1 MKQNF
6 IKVFLMLLILI
17 THSAHASF
25 SNQMD
30 IEAKLEKRIQQIL
43 SSIDSHVQVYVK
55 VEMKQINSP
64 LPGISSDKSYISTNA
79 LTDRVDFNDVNK
91 INVNII
97 GSLDKLPDW
106 MLKELKSTVNLV
118 QTPMNFSYQQ
128 YDLNFLSEIEK
139 QNPLLK
145 ASEQIQ
151 KSIMKDF
158 NNKANVFILLF
169 MSGIIIFSA
178 TLFMIALK
186 IKKTLI
192 NQTQYLAEQLN
203 QNESGS
209 NSIIDL
215 SQNDSTRIPNEI
227 QNSIGYANKL
237 QNMSYEAILSLMS
250 DCYWTHNDTY
260 AHFIWQNISYEQQI
274 RLLNSVDYFHD
285 YSEYF
290 ITLGSQDL
298 GEASHPF
305 YFRSHSSLTFVSQQ
319 EIEKQLKPNPSLW
332 HQLSPLRQKCLKLNI
347 EDKMKCLQSPLKN
360 NAQFSIINNQ
370 SSEYR
375 KLPKTQTLSELSL
388 DDEISILENPNL
400 ISFEMKSQIHTLI
413 WFSKLDLEKRKEIL
427 SHLSAEDIAMAYI
440 GPDEVLGS
448 IHEAISEKKFKLVQ
462 SISHRIRPNR
472 KSESYKYIFEKSLAA

>member
-1 MKQNF
+1 MKS
-6 IKVFLMLLILI
+6 VLALVLFLT
-17 THSAHASF
+17 THYSVASF
-25 SNQMD
+25 NNQID
-30 IEAKLEKRIQQIL
+30 IEAKLENRIQQIL
-43 SSIDSHVQVYVK
+43 SSIDTHVQVYVK
-55 VEMKQINSP
+55 VELKQINSP
-64 LPGISSDKSYISTNA
+64 LPGVSSEKSYISTTA
-79 LTDRVDFNDVNK
+79 LTDQIDFDDIKK

-97 GSLDKLPDW
+97 GSVEKLPEW
-106 MLKELKSTVNLV
+106 MLVELKKTVNIA
-118 QTPMNFSYQQ
+118 QTQMNFSYQQ
-128 YDLNFLSEIEK
+128 YDLKFLSEIEK
-139 QNPLLK
+139 QNPIFK

-158 NNKANVFILLF
+158 NNKANVFIVLF
-169 MSGIIIFSA
+169 MVGIIIFSV

-209 NSIIDL
+209 HSIIDL
-215 SQNDSTRIPNEI
+215 SQTDSARIPNES
-227 QNSIGYANKL
+227 QNTIGYANKL

-298 GEASHPF
+298 EEASHPF
-305 YFRSHSSLTFVSQQ
+305 YFRGHSPLTFTSQK
-319 EIEKQLKPNPSLW
+319 EIEKQLKSNPSLW

-347 EDKMKCLQSPLKN
+347 EDKMKCLQSSQKN
-360 NAQFSIINNQ
+360 KAQFTILDNKT
-370 SSEYR
+370 SEYR

-388 DDEISILENPNL
+388 DDEISILENPHL

-427 SHLSAEDIAMAYI
+427 SHLSAEDIALAYI
-440 GPDEVLGS
+440 GPDEVLSS

-462 SISHRIRPNR
+462 SISQRIRPNR
-472 KSESYKYIFEKSLAA
+472 KSESFKYIFEKSLAEAA